1 MVSSVLSS
9 HVEDVVYFD
18 LEILNNVFFP
28 IGIVEELFIII
39 IIYFFYKWICLMT
52 LNTIA
57 VKQLYRDIF
66 LFVYFD

>member
-39 IIYFFYKWICLMT
+39 IIYFFLQM
-52 LNTIA
+52 
-57 VKQLYRDIF
+57 D
-66 LFVYFD
+66 LFNDTQYYSSETVV